1 MTRPLSPPT
10 ILAVALARCIHVSPA
25 SFHALNRGSFF
36 TRPAKIMSPMIPG
49 TPSPQYS
56 PWSLSLPAPSQV
68 RIPDPH
74 VKSVSASQVHV
85 QSPQKLHPSLYFSVT
100 QQFWQQEHAG
110 LGAVGRG
117 VTVGAGVGFGVVT
130 AQHRPD
136 SHHTLLVVS
145 CALEYDM

>member
-25 SFHALNRGSFF
+25 SFHASYRGSFF
-36 TRPAKIMSPMIPG
+36 TQQAKPMIPMIPG

>member
-1 MTRPLSPPT
+1 
-10 ILAVALARCIHVSPA
+10 
-25 SFHALNRGSFF
+25 
-36 TRPAKIMSPMIPG
+36 MSPMIPG